1 MVCQKRYSGLRF
13 NLVMNSCWRYIYK
26 ITPLFL
32 SYDWHFFNCFIMQSA
47 SQTGSLYISVPFRSL
62 PLCCDLCRPLVRTP
76 TPPVFFCGHRKQ
88 KQDTKD
94 IQITTIQWYP
104 PTSSRCLRIL
114 FTSVYELYTNKDM
127 NARLLS
133 MREKH
138 CPFVGYA
145 LASAIE
151 TGVRDNAGSLVADIT
166 WFSIRDTYLCIGMTK
181 SIQRIVQDL
190 LLALG

>member
-1 MVCQKRYSGLRF
+1 
-13 NLVMNSCWRYIYK
+13 MNSCWRYIYK

-32 SYDWHFFNCFIMQSA
+32 SYDWHFLTVLLCNQPVRRSRC
-47 SQTGSLYISVPFRSL
+47 ISPLRSL
-62 PLCCDLCRPLVRTP
+62 PLCCDPFRPLIRTP
-76 TPPVFFCGHRKQ
+76 TPPVFFCGHRQKK

-133 MREKH
+133 MRKKTLSF
-138 CPFVGYA
+138 CRICFG
-145 LASAIE
+145 
-151 TGVRDNAGSLVADIT
+151 
-166 WFSIRDTYLCIGMTK
+166 LCNWDWRPR
-181 SIQRIVQDL
+181 QCR
-190 LLALG
+190 